1 MGNFKKMLS
10 TPKSH
15 LAKSGLATFLSLK
28 CRDVIYHR
36 NLEMETEP
44 LLQNQEIVVAWWFHA
59 NTTFK
64 THSWILD
71 LYIPTYTM
79 VSGRSCV

>member
-44 LLQNQEIVVAWWFHA
+44 LLQNQEIVVAWWFHL
-59 NTTFK
+59 TQ
-64 THSWILD
+64 HSKLILGSWT
-71 LYIPTYTM
+71 YI
-79 VSGRSCV
+79 SLHIQWQILCLKG